1 MKKHNPLLYPA
12 IEARRTGLKA
22 YFNAAATGLE
32 MQKAMVNAAAAYGLA
47 SKPYAKLATDM
58 IDASLEMSER
68 FARDYKKP
76 EFNLGVE
83 EEIVEDKAFG
93 RLLHFKRDTTRN
105 DPKVLLVAPMS
116 GHYATLLRDTVKELL
131 PNHDVYITD
140 WKDARDVPTS
150 KGDFGLDDYISYL
163 KDFIKTVGPETHVIA
178 VCQPTVA
185 TMAAVSRLA
194 QEKDDCQP
202 LSMTLMAGPLDVRRA
217 ETEVTKL
224 ANSKPIEWFE
234 ENMIGQVPYNYE
246 GAGRFVYPGFVQLF
260 SFMSMN
266 PEKHTDAHIEMF
278 KALVDGDEKTAKK
291 RKDFYDEYLAVCDLP
306 AKFYIET
313 VQKVFIDPQLA
324 QGTLTH
330 NGQPVDPAAITK
342 TALLTIEG
350 GKDDISAPGQTT
362 VAHDLCKG
370 LKADQKYHYLQ
381 PEAGHYGVFAGSGWR
396 NDIEPRITGFI
407 REVGAKNGI
416 TYDPAAESKIPENYT
431 PPQPPKKAAN
441 DPKFKKVA

>member
-12 IEARRTGLKA
+12 IEARRTGLKT
-22 YFNAAATGLE
+22 YFNAMAAGLN
-32 MQKAMVNAAAAYGLA
+32 MQKTMVDAAAAYGFA
-47 SKPYAKLATDM
+47 PKPYAKLATDV

-76 EFNLGVE
+76 EFNLGVD

-131 PNHDVYITD
+131 PDHDVYITD
-140 WKDARDVPTS
+140 WKDARDVPLS

-194 QEKDDCQP
+194 QEKSDCQP

-224 ANSKPIEWFE
+224 ASSKTIEWFE
-234 ENMIGQVPYNYE
+234 ENMIGQVPATYP

-266 PEKHTDAHIEMF
+266 PEKHSDAHIEMF
-278 KALVDGDEKTAKK
+278 KALVDGDDKTAKK

-306 AKFYIET
+306 EKFYIET
-313 VQKVFIDPQLA
+313 VLKVFIDPHLA
-324 QGTLTH
+324 QGKLTH
-330 NGQPVDPAAITK
+330 NGKPVDPSAITK

-362 VAHDLCKG
+362 VAHDLCTG
-370 LKADQKYHYLQ
+370 LKADQKFHYLQ
-381 PEAGHYGVFAGSGWR
+381 PDAGHYGVFAGSGWR
-396 NDIEPRITGFI
+396 ADIKPTVAGFI
-407 REVGAKNGI
+407 RETGAKNGI
-416 TYDPAAESKIPENYT
+416 LYDPAITSKIPENYR
-431 PPQPPKKAAN
+431 PPQPRKKAAN
-441 DPKFKKVA
+441 DPKFKKAA